1 MLIMKI
7 IRGKLSKNKSTVYV
21 VTRNQRRIQ
30 EEDYNNKI
38 QAIERAELLID
49 ALKEFDPRDARNV
62 EIHITSY
69 PQNFS

>member
-1 MLIMKI
+1 MRI
-7 IRGKLSKNKSTVYV
+7 IRDKLSKHKSTVYV

-38 QAIERAELLID
+38 QAVERAELLIE
-49 ALKEFDPRDARNV
+49 ALKKFDPRDARNV
-62 EIHITSY
+62 EIYITSY